1 MGWIKQQTKQKNENK
16 YESNNYVNRTKRT
29 I

>member
-1 MGWIKQQTKQKNENK
+1 MGWIKRQTKQKNENK
-16 YESNNYVNRTKRT
+16 YESDHYINRTKRT

>member
-16 YESNNYVNRTKRT
+16 YESDHYINRTKRT